1 MHPTR
6 RTVKTAL
13 RAFGSFD
20 SDPAGVH
27 GGNFR
32 GIACRRHYAMVQLMH
47 SRRFDRPIVVTR
59 HARLRMDERNISEA
73 ELLSVIDTGETRYK
87 DVAHLW
93 AFKHIAERND
103 NLVCAVLV
111 LEDAVVVKT
120 VMHHFSLEV

>member
-1 MHPTR
+1 
-6 RTVKTAL
+6 
-13 RAFGSFD
+13 
-20 SDPAGVH
+20 
-27 GGNFR
+27 
-32 GIACRRHYAMVQLMH
+32 MH
-47 SRRFDRPIVVTR
+47 SRRFDRPIILTR

-87 DVAHLW
+87 DAIHLW
-93 AFKHIAERND
+93 AFKHIAERAD

>member
-1 MHPTR
+1 
-6 RTVKTAL
+6 
-13 RAFGSFD
+13 
-20 SDPAGVH
+20 
-27 GGNFR
+27 
-32 GIACRRHYAMVQLMH
+32 MH
-47 SRRFDRPIVVTR
+47 SHRFDRPIILTR

-87 DVAHLW
+87 DAVHLW
-93 AFKHIAERND
+93 AFKHIAERAD